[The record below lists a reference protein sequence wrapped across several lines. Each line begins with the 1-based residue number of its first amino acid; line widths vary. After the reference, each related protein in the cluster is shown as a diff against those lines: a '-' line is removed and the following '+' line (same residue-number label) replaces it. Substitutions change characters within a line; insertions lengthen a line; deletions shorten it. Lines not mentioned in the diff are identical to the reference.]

1 MFKIEDAPTGSTE
14 CSWCG
19 ELIKKGSLRL
29 RFAPP
34 KGYNYYWHQEC
45 GIKYLEGVKVLLKN
59 GKKGRIGREEAD
71 NAHKEADL

>member
-1 MFKIEDAPTGSTE
+1 MFKIEDSPTGTTK

-19 ELIKKGSLRL
+19 ELINKGTLRL

-45 GIKYLEGVKVLLKN
+45 GIKYLEGLTILLQN
-59 GKKGRIGREEAD
+59 GEKGHIGRGEAEKALRD
-71 NAHKEADL
+71 TGL